1 MNITA
6 DDSESVSSSVS
17 CSNSMVSSAS
27 TFLST
32 TSVTEALGLSYEK
45 AYVNENGVVSYKE
58 AERALLKNL
67 NRHREGDPIRI
78 HYAAET
84 DSGFVFTAYPDSL
97 DINNVTGGYMYFI
110 NKSSGEMSDYSP
122 IMNPEEF
129 KRARIIV

>member
-1 MNITA
+1 M
-6 DDSESVSSSVS
+6 
-17 CSNSMVSSAS
+17 
-27 TFLST
+27 
-32 TSVTEALGLSYEK
+32 
-45 AYVNENGVVSYKE
+45 NENGVVSYKE